1 VGAIPSTNNNNK
13 PIGWVM
19 QLSIIIPVY
28 NVEAYIEKC
37 ITSLQQQD
45 IEQGNYEIIIINDG
59 SPDNSREVVISLMKI
74 YSNIVFIDQE
84 NKGVSLARNAGMDKA
99 IGKYLLFIDPDDYV
113 APNSF
118 ARVLKAADEQ
128 QAEVTFLG
136 FKFLKYDGSVRKEMF
151 FSEFKGHLFT
161 GIEGYYNARKNVT
174 IDPDRAWAI
183 LFDRAFVN
191 KQLVRYIPD
200 VPYLEDGEFL
210 ARILCVTTRCIF
222 EGNAFYMRT
231 TRPGSATNSS
241 LFYSDKSINGFIKAA
256 ANLKA
261 FAAYKQLSKAQQ
273 IFLNQPIAKFVLLA
287 IEASASITNW
297 QKTLF
302 VKKELESNNVGKLLT
317 EGVLQPYTNYAKLY
331 NTSPFLFLGYLQY
344 KKIVL
349 SIQLRFFKKV

>member
-1 VGAIPSTNNNNK
+1 
-13 PIGWVM
+13 M

-45 IEQGNYEIIIINDG
+45 IDTHNYEIIIINDG

-128 QAEVTFLG
+128 QAQVTFLG
-136 FKFLKYDGSVRKEMF
+136 FKFLNYDESVKKEMF
-151 FSEFKGHLFT
+151 FSEFKGQLFT

-191 KQLVRYIPD
+191 KQMVRYIPD

-210 ARILCVTTRCIF
+210 ARILCITNRCIF

-241 LFYSDKSINGFIKAA
+241 LFYSDKSINGFVKAA
-256 ANLKA
+256 ANLKV
-261 FAAYKQLSKAQQ
+261 FAANKQLSKAQQ
-273 IFLNQPIAKFVLLA
+273 IFLNQPLAKFTLLA
-287 IEASASITNW
+287 VEASANFIKWGKTFYVKNELAKNKLAILSI
-297 QKTLF
+297 Q
-302 VKKELESNNVGKLLT
+302 
-317 EGVLQPYTNYAKLY
+317 GVLQPYATYAKLY
-331 NTSPFLFLGYLQY
+331 NVSPFIFLTYLNY
-344 KKIVL
+344 KKIIR
-349 SIQLRFFKKV
+349 SIQIKVLKKA